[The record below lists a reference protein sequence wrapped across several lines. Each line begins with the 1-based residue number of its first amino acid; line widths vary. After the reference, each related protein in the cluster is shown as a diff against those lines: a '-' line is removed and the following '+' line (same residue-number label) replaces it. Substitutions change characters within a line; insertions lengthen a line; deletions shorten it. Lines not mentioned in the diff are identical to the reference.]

1 MSLND
6 DTQTNINQKHELNK
20 STNYPQTIRKG
31 PPPPFLDEDNL
42 YGTFGTACFGTGT
55 ILLGIQVWG
64 GYSNGKLLT
73 IFGFF
78 FGCLGQVVAGVMRF
92 KYRRYAGGTTTFFF
106 SLNWAMNTCY
116 ALFPTFGWCQP
127 LGNKELGYH
136 NLLACFYTFLF
147 LMQNF
152 NAPTLLIPLS
162 SFFTFFGFV
171 FGCIGNFAD
180 SNTLR
185 KMAGVCNISTGS
197 VAFYNAF
204 SSTINTK
211 YKRVLLP
218 YFDGKQLG
226 QRLD

>member
-20 STNYPQTIRKG
+20 STNYPQKIRKG

-106 SLNWAMNTCY
+106 
-116 ALFPTFGWCQP
+116 
-127 LGNKELGYH
+127 H
-136 NLLACFYTFLF
+136 
-147 LMQNF
+147 
-152 NAPTLLIPLS
+152 
-162 SFFTFFGFV
+162 
-171 FGCIGNFAD
+171 
-180 SNTLR
+180 
-185 KMAGVCNISTGS
+185 
-197 VAFYNAF
+197 
-204 SSTINTK
+204 
-211 YKRVLLP
+211 
-218 YFDGKQLG
+218 
-226 QRLD
+226 

>member
-1 MSLND
+1 
-6 DTQTNINQKHELNK
+6 
-20 STNYPQTIRKG
+20 
-31 PPPPFLDEDNL
+31 
-42 YGTFGTACFGTGT
+42 
-55 ILLGIQVWG
+55 
-64 GYSNGKLLT
+64 
-73 IFGFF
+73 
-78 FGCLGQVVAGVMRF
+78 MRF

-106 SLNWAMNTCY
+106 SLNWAMNACY

-218 YFDGKQLG
+218 YFDEKQLG